1 MWVLSRVQL
10 FTTSWTVGHEVPLSM
25 EFCKQEYWMGL
36 PFPTPGGLPNPG
48 IEPTSPVAPAL
59 QTDSLPLSHQGSPK
73 ALHRLDV
80 SHYRLTHSLVV
91 LNLHMADTKNSSQK
105 GSADDL

>member
-48 IEPTSPVAPAL
+48 IELACLSFHVLAGGFFTTEAPAKPKTHCKQL
-59 QTDSLPLSHQGSPK
+59 Q
-73 ALHRLDV
+73 R
-80 SHYRLTHSLVV
+80 
-91 LNLHMADTKNSSQK
+91 TKSSQDI
-105 GSADDL
+105 GRLPGT